1 MRYGKIDANMERS
14 TGRNKWI
21 VLTLT
26 EGKNREVRRVLAH
39 LDLPVVRLIRVAFG
53 PFHLGEVE
61 RGHID
66 EIPPQALDTL
76 LGVKRPPRK
85 EGWAKPKPTPARTK
99 RRKH

>member
-1 MRYGKIDANMERS
+1 VRYGPIQASLDRQQRSNAWIDISLA
-14 TGRNKWI
+14 
-21 VLTLT
+21 

-53 PFHLGEVE
+53 PFHLGELE
-61 RGHID
+61 RGLLD

>member
-1 MRYGKIDANMERS
+1 MG
-14 TGRNKWI
+14 
-21 VLTLT
+21 

-61 RGHID
+61 RGHVE
-66 EIPPQALDTL
+66 EIPPQALENL

-85 EGWAKPKPTPARTK
+85 EGWAKPKPKPAPPHAK
-99 RRKH
+99 RRRH